1 MCCPHCTTHPRG
13 AITFPRPLWSPLKP
27 FTTYQREQ
35 PDSKPLGW
43 FLFTLGIK
51 LKFLNPA
58 QRPRVLA
65 LALFHLVPI
74 CSLAQYVPIL
84 LACSVL
90 FGLAEQLPASRPL
103 DLLFFSFWKTLPS
116 LFAWLTPV
124 LHISAE
130 VPLFQTLPGPSSSRG
145 VGPPILCTCTVLHSV
160 YFNSDYVTCGLFV

>member
-1 MCCPHCTTHPRG
+1 MRCPHCTTHPHG
-13 AITFPRPLWSPLKP
+13 AITLPRPLWSPLKP

-90 FGLAEQLPASRPL
+90 LGLAEQLPASRPL